1 MRSVKNWLNNHFG
14 ITKRE
19 YNGLLVLTG
28 LLMASL
34 LFPAVYD
41 ALSPAEP
48 AWTAANEKSIQQLQW
63 QMEEAVS
70 PTTVSPAN
78 GTRPGAKKEPALF
91 VFDPNR
97 ITAADWQRLGLTAR
111 QAAVLI
117 NYRLKGGRFYKATD
131 LKRIFVISP
140 QQYERL
146 VPYVQIAA
154 PKGSPVSPVQP
165 VWEKRPQKEWPLIDL
180 NRADTTQLD
189 QLKGIGPAFARRI
202 IKYRDRL
209 GGFYTKEQLL
219 EVFGIDSMKFRDLE
233 KQLLIDRDAIRK
245 IAINTAV
252 FDQLRTHPYLSYKE
266 MNAILQYRKQ
276 HGNYAGID
284 DLKKV
289 LILDAKT
296 IERLSPYLEFNVK

>member
-19 YNGLLVLTG
+19 YDGLLVLTG
-28 LLMASL
+28 LLMATL
-34 LFPAVYD
+34 WAPPVWD
-41 ALSPAEP
+41 VLSPADPVWTP
-48 AWTAANEKSIQQLQW
+48 ADEKSVQQLEW
-63 QMEEAVS
+63 QMEEAAS
-70 PTTVSPAN
+70 PATVSPAN
-78 GTRPGAKKEPALF
+78 GKRSGAKKEPALF

-97 ITAADWQRLGLTAR
+97 ITADDWQRLGLTAR
-111 QAAVLI
+111 QAGVLM
-117 NYRLKGGRFYKATD
+117 NYRHKGGRFYKATD

-146 VPYVQIAA
+146 APYVRITVPQSGNARPFVRA
-154 PKGSPVSPVQP
+154 HEQ
-165 VWEKRPQKEWPLIDL
+165 RPQKEWPLIDL

-209 GGFYTKEQLL
+209 GGFYKKEQLL
-219 EVFGIDSMKFRDLE
+219 EVYGIDSMKFRDLE
-233 KQLLIDRDAIRK
+233 NQLLVDRDAIRK
-245 IAINTAV
+245 IAVNTAT
-252 FDQLRTHPYLSYKE
+252 FDQWRSHPYLSYKE

-276 HGNYAGID
+276 HGHYTGIA